1 MAKTNGIE
9 TQADLTQKTGKA
21 GLIDIWRRELE
32 NAIEYHKDSKKTSR
46 EYYEIYENQE
56 KRNMRST
63 DYSIFWAN
71 TQTLRPLLFSK
82 LPKSNITQA
91 NYNDSNVARIASEL
105 VERVINYFLKES
117 NAENEFEKTRDSY
130 LIKGIGIP
138 RVVFIPSEPIEKIE
152 KIKVKVK
159 KEKPK
164 KEDDDEKDNED
175 EMTND
180 KEEDSAEGENDDY
193 EEIEQEEKSYY
204 VDDSKKNIE
213 IEFVDYDNFLK
224 STEKEWK
231 KLRWVAFKKYYSRN
245 ELIETFGE
253 AGKKAPLTSNK
264 YEMLKESEDELY
276 KLCEVWEIWDKE
288 NRMVHFITTGGDGF
302 VLDTIEDPY
311 NLKNFFPIPQC
322 MGLNDS
328 LCSLMPIPLYR
339 HYKGLAEDLEKI
351 HNRISALVDQLRF
364 TGLYTSLAEQK
375 DVENLMN
382 GDDGEFSAIQT
393 TANIDDA
400 RKLVLFKPIV
410 EIANT
415 IASLRIEKQQKK
427 IDIQEITG
435 ISDIVRGQTIAS
447 ETATAQQLKGN
458 FAISRIQPL
467 QKEVE
472 YTIRD
477 TIRILAELA
486 VEKFSI
492 NELMLITGLQLFD
505 VETISEATKIKIE
518 DMKNEAIQLLDIN
531 DPQKNEKIQQ
541 LTMQAQMGYEKT
553 MSDIQEKLKG
563 FAIELKDVGELEK
576 MLKNDKLRCINIDIE
591 TDSTVRIDQNQEKQ
605 ERIAYITTISNM
617 VNAMAPV
624 VQSGVI
630 SKEALNEFIKF
641 ASKPFKVGRNL
652 ENYLDGG
659 KDQSEPTA
667 SEMIAQAEMQLREKE
682 LALKE
687 QEIIGNLQ
695 IEQQKVDVQKAN
707 LLNRQNEFEQKLE
720 FEDVNKQADRESK
733 RLDMKVKAGTELI
746 NDRIRNANQPTFI

>member
-1 MAKTNGIE
+1 
-9 TQADLTQKTGKA
+9 
-21 GLIDIWRRELE
+21 
-32 NAIEYHKDSKKTSR
+32 
-46 EYYEIYENQE
+46 
-56 KRNMRST
+56 
-63 DYSIFWAN
+63 
-71 TQTLRPLLFSK
+71 
-82 LPKSNITQA
+82 
-91 NYNDSNVARIASEL
+91 
-105 VERVINYFLKES
+105 
-117 NAENEFEKTRDSY
+117 
-130 LIKGIGIP
+130 
-138 RVVFIPSEPIEKIE
+138 
-152 KIKVKVK
+152 
-159 KEKPK
+159 
-164 KEDDDEKDNED
+164 
-175 EMTND
+175 
-180 KEEDSAEGENDDY
+180 
-193 EEIEQEEKSYY
+193 
-204 VDDSKKNIE
+204 
-213 IEFVDYDNFLK
+213 
-224 STEKEWK
+224 
-231 KLRWVAFKKYYSRN
+231 
-245 ELIETFGE
+245 
-253 AGKKAPLTSNK
+253 
-264 YEMLKESEDELY
+264 
-276 KLCEVWEIWDKE
+276 
-288 NRMVHFITTGGDGF
+288 
-302 VLDTIEDPY
+302 
-311 NLKNFFPIPQC
+311 
-322 MGLNDS
+322 
-328 LCSLMPIPLYR
+328 
-339 HYKGLAEDLEKI
+339 
-351 HNRISALVDQLRF
+351 
-364 TGLYTSLAEQK
+364 
-375 DVENLMN
+375 
-382 GDDGEFSAIQT
+382 
-393 TANIDDA
+393 
-400 RKLVLFKPIV
+400 
-410 EIANT
+410 
-415 IASLRIEKQQKK
+415 
-427 IDIQEITG
+427 
-435 ISDIVRGQTIAS
+435 
-447 ETATAQQLKGN
+447 
-458 FAISRIQPL
+458 L

-486 VEKFSI
+486 VEKFTMK
-492 NELMLITGLQLFD
+492 ELMLITGLQLFD

-553 MSDIQEKLKG
+553 MNDIQEKLKG

-687 QEIIGNLQ
+687 QEIFGNLQ

-746 NDRIRNANQPTFI
+746 NDKIRNANQPTQI